1 MPTKDEI
8 KNFSMMVEE
17 LATKLRCNRMDAIL
31 QHCKETGLEV
41 EVASTL
47 ISAALK
53 AKIKDYHL
61 IKSSELEISGE
72 SEVFISNLKNI
83 IPKKINFR

>member
-8 KNFSMMVEE
+8 RNFSMMVEE
-17 LATKLRCNRMDAIL
+17 LASKLRCNRMDAIL

-47 ISAALK
+47 ISSALK
-53 AKIKDYHL
+53 SKIKEEAQELNL
-61 IKSSELEISGE
+61 IKKTSKLP
-72 SEVFISNLKNI
+72 L
-83 IPKKINFR
+83 

>member
-17 LATKLRCNRMDAIL
+17 LATKLGCNRMDAIL

-47 ISAALK
+47 ISSALK
-53 AKIKDYHL
+53 AKIKEEAQELNL
-61 IKSSELEISGE
+61 IKKSSKLP
-72 SEVFISNLKNI
+72 L
-83 IPKKINFR
+83 

>member
-8 KNFSMMVEE
+8 RKFSLMIEE
-17 LATKLRCNRMDAIL
+17 LAEKLRCNRMDAIL

-47 ISAALK
+47 ISSALK
-53 AKIKDYHL
+53 AKIREEAQELNL
-61 IKSSELEISGE
+61 IKKTSKLP
-72 SEVFISNLKNI
+72 L
-83 IPKKINFR
+83 